1 MPDVSGIRYN
11 KSNTYCTQLQ
21 ESNDFE
27 EIFEVVKR
35 SVKDFLNMERTG
47 LELYLRELPLEVG
60 AFHKIGTNII
70 VMNRALI
77 DRVIDAQVS
86 FAEMRSFIYN
96 ILLHEYLHSLGIYD
110 ELKTR
115 RLTYKISKISLG
127 GKHPATILARKGPW
141 AILDCELTSRDRPWN

>member
-1 MPDVSGIRYN
+1 MPDVSGIRYA

-35 SVKDFLNMERTG
+35 SVKDFLNMEKMG

-60 AFHKIGTNII
+60 AFHEMGTNII

-77 DRVIDAQVS
+77 DRVVEAQVS

-115 RLTYKISKISLG
+115 RFTYEISKVSLG
-127 GKHPATILARKGPW
+127 EKHPATILARKGPW
-141 AILDCELTSRDRPWN
+141 TILDYESTSSDAQWN